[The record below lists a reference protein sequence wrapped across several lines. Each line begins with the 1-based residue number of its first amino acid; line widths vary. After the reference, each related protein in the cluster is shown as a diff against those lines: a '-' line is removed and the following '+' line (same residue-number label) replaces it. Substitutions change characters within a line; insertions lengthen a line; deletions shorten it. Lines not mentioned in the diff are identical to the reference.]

1 MTVTI
6 SYITVVRT
14 TVFYNEH
21 MLMLISWCICLVLAK
36 LVLTEEPKKKS
47 NVDRLFCLAHVIC
60 ADGTCKNNNLYFCSR
75 ISDRVVWVYVPQKM
89 VSLSVFGILTAGGYL
104 LIKKGTKIY
113 QSVVWSTTEGVGNT
127 RVNIGQEKLSL
138 LKTADGIKACLF
150 TIFGQIN
157 IASMISGGLLIT
169 ALVMVILLIV
179 RKGKEAFVLKTIQ
192 ADNAQERLYFVIGSF
207 FVLCTGMTIATQSLT
222 WIATAANALA
232 DGYGAK
238 QYGTKAF
245 TYLRYMM
252 PYLQC
257 C

>member
-1 MTVTI
+1 M
-6 SYITVVRT
+6 YKR
-14 TVFYNEH
+14 
-21 MLMLISWCICLVLAK
+21 
-36 LVLTEEPKKKS
+36 
-47 NVDRLFCLAHVIC
+47 
-60 ADGTCKNNNLYFCSR
+60 
-75 ISDRVVWVYVPQKM
+75 
-89 VSLSVFGILTAGGYL
+89 
-104 LIKKGTKIY
+104 
-113 QSVVWSTTEGVGNT
+113 
-127 RVNIGQEKLSL
+127 QEKLSL

-207 FVLCTGMTIATQSLT
+207 FVLCTGMTIAAQSLT

-252 PYLQC
+252 PYLQPLLMLVFVTMEKQKDLFLSC
-257 C
+257 FRKSIKYIVLIQGIWLAFILPYCYGNKQAGEEFICFALADRNIATAHTYLPATLVFVIMLLIFFRAGKKEKFQVIMVVLLVVAGYKYLSLIHI